1 MSLAQPHIGN
11 VIAEDSAVRRM
22 AAGVADAAVTKA
34 RAIAHRTRGTTHGPI
49 TRLMSPSDL
58 GQVLKPFVFLDLVN
72 FQPGAGAQGF
82 GMHPHSGIAT
92 LTFMAEGD
100 VRYEDTTGQAG
111 VLLAGGVEW
120 MQAGGGVWHTGAPV
134 GDMPGQGFQLWVALP
149 AALENAPANSQYLA
163 PSDVPQDGPA
173 RVLLGRYGA
182 AHSAI
187 AAPSDMT
194 YLSVQLGAG
203 ERWRY
208 TPPAGHTVA
217 WVAVATG
224 QLTTA
229 GDTVAAGE
237 LVAFDPSEQAIDLV
251 GQGEETR
258 FVLGSAAPHPHE
270 LVLGS
275 YSVHTSRAALTQGE
289 SEIRRMGVELRQAG
303 RLGTR

>member
-1 MSLAQPHIGN
+1 MN
-11 VIAEDSAVRRM
+11 TAV
-22 AAGVADAAVTKA
+22 ATEA

-49 TRLMSPSDL
+49 TRLMSPSDF
-58 GQVLKPFVFLDLVN
+58 GQLLKPFVFLDLVN
-72 FQPGAGAQGF
+72 FQPGAGQQGF

-92 LTFMAEGD
+92 LTFMAKGD

-120 MQAGGGVWHTGAPV
+120 MQAGGGVWHTGAPI
-134 GDMPGQGFQLWVALP
+134 GNAPGQGFQLWVALP
-149 AALENAPANSQYLA
+149 EALENAPAYSQYLA
-163 PSDVPQDGPA
+163 PSDVPQDGPVQ
-173 RVLLGRYGA
+173 VLLGRYRA
-182 AHSAI
+182 SQSLI
-187 AAPSDMT
+187 APPSDMA

-217 WVAVATG
+217 WVAVAAGSLATG
-224 QLTTA
+224 ASTVTT
-229 GDTVAAGE
+229 GE
-237 LVAFDPSEQAIDLV
+237 LVAFEPSEQAIDFV
-251 GQGEETR
+251 GQGNETR

-289 SEIRRMGVELRQAG
+289 AEIRRMGTQLRQAG
-303 RLGTR
+303 RLK